1 MIVKLSV
8 DGPIEVESLVSA
20 LEKVVEG
27 VAEKT
32 TKRLCVSAEVYVPAA
47 VSGGEGGPSPSE
59 GGGETSISGRRQA
72 EKKEVSIQT
81 VVNAPAA
88 DLEEI
93 QYSVTTSAIQVI
105 ALSSPILDL
114 EPLLYR
120 VTPSQRKSL
129 GIQPGM

>member
-1 MIVKLSV
+1 VNDADCCPIANLTMIVKLSL
-8 DGPIEVESLVSA
+8 DSSIETGELVNA

-32 TKRLCVSAEVYVPAA
+32 TKRVCVSAEVYLPAA
-47 VSGGEGGPSPSE
+47 VSGGEGGSSPSE
-59 GGGETSISGRRQA
+59 GGGEATVSARRQT

-93 QYSVTTSAIQVI
+93 QYSITSSAIQVI
-105 ALSSPILDL
+105 AP
-114 EPLLYR
+114 
-120 VTPSQRKSL
+120 
-129 GIQPGM
+129 